1 LQEIFEDAASN
12 LAAEA
17 APDHVVGVVIV
28 RECEE
33 YIRNAVAIELID
45 QV

>member
-1 LQEIFEDAASN
+1 LQEIREDAASN
-12 LAAEA
+12 LAA

>member
-12 LAAEA
+12 LAAET
-17 APDHVVGVVIV
+17 APDHVVGVVFV

-33 YIRNAVAIELID
+33 YIWNAVAIELID
-45 QV
+45 RV